1 MLSSQDW
8 APAPSKYI
16 LCWLA
21 APSRYL
27 HSTNLAFVFEVSQCG
42 FHFKLKWQRLF
53 LHRMPLFVNQ
63 VCTTDSCAGLCYFL
77 VPKELLCWVS
87 VFLLFSLVLSWAL
100 LCSVSEQQMQIVL
113 RIRVKFCWSCA
124 FTTGQSGSLTTKLT
138 HKTACQP
145 QPPRTRLAPSR
156 GGLQL
161 SEMVLTEL
169 IFKEFTF

>member
-21 APSRYL
+21 APSQYL
-27 HSTNLAFVFEVSQCG
+27 HSTNLVFVFKVSQCG
-42 FHFKLKWQRLF
+42 FHFKLKWQQLF

-63 VCTTDSCAGLCYFL
+63 VCTTDSCAGPCYFL

-124 FTTGQSGSLTTKLT
+124 FTWTIRFFNHKAHPQDHLPAPGTTDQ
-138 HKTACQP
+138 AGAIQ
-145 QPPRTRLAPSR
+145 RLAP
-156 GGLQL
+156 
-161 SEMVLTEL
+161 
-169 IFKEFTF
+169 TFGDGSDWAYF